1 MVELADTRDLKSL
14 GSNIVPVQVR
24 SAAPKSKSESFD
36 LLLFF
41 CVRSIQHRFAVKRK
55 RHLTDRSTLFDVMA
69 NVVND
74 VASPQIIKPMLRV
87 DLFSLLWYNM
97 QIDNVIHVEG

>member
-1 MVELADTRDLKSL
+1 M
-14 GSNIVPVQVR
+14 
-24 SAAPKSKSESFD
+24 
-36 LLLFF
+36 LLFF

-69 NVVND
+69 NAVHNAV
-74 VASPQIIKPMLRV
+74 SPRIIKPMLRI